1 MGKSTLFNALTAS
14 KNAEAANFPFCTIDP
29 NIGIVDVVDER
40 LDKLTEL
47 SKSKKKIYTNIT
59 FVDIAGLVKGAS
71 KGEGLGNKFLSH
83 IREVDAIIHLVRCF
97 DSEKI
102 THVNSKINP
111 VEDLETIK
119 TEIILSDI
127 DIIQK
132 KLEKGKKKLLEEKQI
147 KILEEKLNQLN
158 EGKEIFING
167 SDEKK
172 FLSSLGLLSI
182 KPKIIVCN
190 VDEESLANGNAF
202 TKEVQNKYSNEKV
215 VTICADIEDQIM
227 GLDNSERETFM
238 KEIGLNKTG
247 LNQLI
252 KEGYELLNLDT
263 FFTSGPEESRAWTV
277 EKNTPAPKAA
287 SVIHTDFE
295 KKFLTTLG
303 LLSIKPKII
312 VCNVDEESLATGNAF
327 TEDVKRKYTA
337 EKIVTICADIEDQ
350 IMGLDNNERETFM
363 KEIGLNKTGLNQ
375 LIKEGYDLLN
385 LDTFFTSGPEESRAW
400 TIEKNTLAPQAASV
414 IHTDFEKN
422 FIRAE
427 AVTCEDFIKFGSAE
441 KCKENGKLRIEGKDY
456 IVKDG
461 DVLYFRVNP

>member
-1 MGKSTLFNALTAS
+1 MGFKCGIVGLPNVGKSTLFNALTAS

-29 NIGIVDVVDER
+29 NIGIVDVIDER
-40 LDKLTEL
+40 LDQL
-47 SKSKKKIYTNIT
+47 SKLSNSKKKIYTNIT

-97 DSEKI
+97 ESDKI
-102 THVNSKINP
+102 THVNSEINP
-111 VEDLETIK
+111 IEDLEIIK
-119 TEIILSDI
+119 TEITLSDL

-132 KLEKGKKKLLEEKQI
+132 KLEKGKKKLLQEKEI
-147 KILEEKLNQLN
+147 KILEEKLNLLN
-158 EGKEIFING
+158 SGKDLIIN
-167 SDEKK
+167 DQFERK

-190 VDEESLANGNAF
+190 VDEDSLEKGNTF
-202 TKEVQNKYSNEKV
+202 TKTVKEKYSNEKIV
-215 VTICADIEDQIM
+215 SICADIEDQIM
-227 GLDNSERETFM
+227 GLND
-238 KEIGLNKTG
+238 
-247 LNQLI
+247 
-252 KEGYELLNLDT
+252 
-263 FFTSGPEESRAWTV
+263 
-277 EKNTPAPKAA
+277 
-287 SVIHTDFE
+287 
-295 KKFLTTLG
+295 
-303 LLSIKPKII
+303 
-312 VCNVDEESLATGNAF
+312 
-327 TEDVKRKYTA
+327 
-337 EKIVTICADIEDQ
+337 
-350 IMGLDNNERETFM
+350 NERETFM
-363 KEIGLNKTGLNQ
+363 KEIGLNKTGLGQ

-400 TIEKNTLAPQAASV
+400 TVVKNTLAPKAASV

-427 AVTCEDFIKFGSAE
+427 AVSCEDFIKFGSAE

>member
-1 MGKSTLFNALTAS
+1 MGFKCGIVGLPNVGKSTLFNALTAS

-40 LDKLTEL
+40 LDQLTKL
-47 SKSKKKIYTNIT
+47 SNSKKKIYTNIT

-97 DSEKI
+97 ESDKI

-111 VEDLETIK
+111 VDDLETIK
-119 TEIILSDI
+119 TEIILSDL

-132 KLEKGKKKLLEEKQI
+132 KLEKGKKKLLGEKEI
-147 KILEEKLNQLN
+147 KILEDKLKQLN
-158 EGKEIFING
+158 DDKEVITNDK
-167 SDEKK
+167 DEEK
-172 FLSSLGLLSI
+172 FLTTLGLLSI

-190 VDEESLANGNAF
+190 VDEESLAKGNSF
-202 TKEVQNKYSNEKV
+202 TESVKKNYPAEKV

-227 GLDNSERETFM
+227 GLDKNERENFM

-252 KEGYELLNLDT
+252 REGYELLNLDT

-287 SVIHTDFE
+287 SI
-295 KKFLTTLG
+295 
-303 LLSIKPKII
+303 
-312 VCNVDEESLATGNAF
+312 
-327 TEDVKRKYTA
+327 
-337 EKIVTICADIEDQ
+337 
-350 IMGLDNNERETFM
+350 
-363 KEIGLNKTGLNQ
+363 
-375 LIKEGYDLLN
+375 
-385 LDTFFTSGPEESRAW
+385 
-400 TIEKNTLAPQAASV
+400 

-427 AVTCEDFIKFGSAE
+427 TVTCEDFIKYGSAE